1 MDFHSGLFLIDGGEH
16 YVKSVPCW
24 SYFIPYFKQ
33 MDKDY
38 KTTIGKEVVFCL
50 IDGITYMSD
59 SYLTKEKETK
69 VVFAN
74 SALKRISQAEIF
86 CKALFDL
93 KAISQKQIISL
104 SYNFGQIKMQLYR
117 WLEKLKA
124 DGIKV

>member
-1 MDFHSGLFLIDGGEH
+1 MFTDTQIYRSITIQLET
-16 YVKSVPCW
+16 YM
-24 SYFIPYFKQ
+24 PYFKQ

-38 KTTIGKEVVFCL
+38 KTTIGKEVVSCL

-59 SYLTKEKETK
+59 SYLTKENETK
-69 VVFAN
+69 IVFGN

-93 KAISQKQIISL
+93 KALSQKQIISL
-104 SYNFGQIKMQLYR
+104 SYNFGQIKTQFYR

-124 DGIKV
+124 DGVKV